1 MAMPFS
7 YCKTNT
13 VAHLY
18 LSLGSNLGNR
28 EQMLTRALKA
38 IAERVGR
45 VERVSSFIETEP
57 WGFSSEHRFLNAVC
71 CVETSLSPMRCLRV
85 TQQIERQLGRL
96 SKTTDGQYHD
106 RPIDIDLLM
115 YDNFRMQSKALTLP
129 HPRMKER
136 DFVMIPLREVLP
148 QENTEP

>member
-7 YCKTNT
+7 YCKTDS

-85 TQQIERQLGRL
+85 TQNVNWGGSARRQMGSITTVPSTSTCSCTIISVCRAKHSHFLILG
-96 SKTTDGQYHD
+96 
-106 RPIDIDLLM
+106 
-115 YDNFRMQSKALTLP
+115 
-129 HPRMKER
+129 
-136 DFVMIPLREVLP
+136 
-148 QENTEP
+148 